1 MIWRYNVYFLSSQTC
16 MLQLPETY
24 LASLYSY
31 VNRQMFFTE
40 QAVGLKQELEKLEE
54 RVVELWI
61 AGIQEMHV
69 YCGGLRKQVW
79 DRSNNVLRSWPF
91 EPPLTFSLKRFRN
104 VMTGHE
110 FLPEI
115 GLVYKYKFH
124 GNHREFVDRNLWS
137 QATKLVE
144 STSETFPTSTCLG
157 KRKPRIPRHGINV
170 QNNCHCLEYAYKIER
185 WDEMF
190 HGGLI

>member
-31 VNRQMFFTE
+31 VNRQMFTE

-91 EPPLTFSLKRFRN
+91 EPSDFFSEAF
-104 VMTGHE
+104 
-110 FLPEI
+110 PERDDWI